1 MALIPKSGTAYLI
14 KGHIDS
20 ATIISKSDG
29 LCWRNWGHLKDKY
42 QDYIYH
48 TAIPV
53 IENDGNFESES
64 SSVAKSKNPKS
75 KDVSFRKVFTYDRST
90 STYLIEYI
98 GDDSEYT
105 WKRKTYKSWR
115 KSGKSQHSQT
125 MQS

>member
-20 ATIISKSDG
+20 ATFISNSDG
-29 LCWRNWGHLKDKY
+29 LCWGSQSHLKDKY

-64 SSVAKSKNPKS
+64 GNVTKNQNP
-75 KDVSFRKVFTYDRST
+75 KDVSFRKVFTYDRSS

-98 GDDSEYT
+98 GDDTEYT
-105 WKRKTYKSWR
+105 W
-115 KSGKSQHSQT
+115 KSGKSQHSLKDAKLRVCG
-125 MQS
+125 